1 MNNYLPLIITGVSLN
16 AIAQI
21 FLKKGML
28 TLGYFEFNTY
38 NIVSLP
44 LKMLSNI
51 SLWMGIFCY
60 LLSIGLWLLV
70 LSRVEVSYAYPFLS
84 IGYILTAFIAYF
96 YLGENINV
104 YRAFG
109 ILCICIGLFSI
120 SKS

>member
-1 MNNYLPLIITGVSLN
+1 MNNYLILIITGVSLN

-28 TLGYFEFNTY
+28 TLGYFEFTAS

-44 LKMLSNI
+44 LKMLS
-51 SLWMGIFCY
+51 SLPLWMGIFCY

-84 IGYILTAFIAYF
+84 LGYILTTFLAYF
-96 YLGENINV
+96 YLGENINL

-109 ILCICIGLFSI
+109 IFCICIGLFSI
-120 SKS
+120 SRS